1 MASHSTSLSLFLV
14 FNLASLLVSAD
25 LVFEEG
31 YSVTTVLDGNKL
43 RINPH
48 SVLPRPG
55 SSDLIVLDS
64 SGSAFYTVSFPSSQ
78 ESVIKRIAGNG
89 KGVLDG
95 DTGSARFNKPKSF
108 AVDLKGNVYVA
119 EKNNHTVRKISN
131 SGMGGAWLAW
141 TLCLGA
147 SCLLGLVIGFAIR
160 PYVIPHEGSSA
171 VSLSKTWRHCLIGL
185 EREILMFCFGIRSVV
200 VSSKLYNLL
209 RRLIM
214 LSLSHLYLMFR
225 INVVEPQT
233 PREETVSLLDTDQL
247 SCSEIPKLQNF
258 PDQLKD
264 LMCLDGGLELS
275 DITKKTFEQGDADE
289 DRTDVLSDSRGR
301 IDNMIQANI
310 TCFAGQ
316 SKKTTPVEEYLVS
329 SSGLVKRR

>member
-131 SGMGGAWLAW
+131 SGVTTIAGSYSEKPGHVDGPGQNATFSDDFELTFVPERCALMLSDHGNKLVRQINLKLEDCAKGSQSGMGGAWLAW

-160 PYVIPHEGSSA
+160 PYVIPHTGRLQRRFSQQDMEALPNRSGEG
-171 VSLSKTWRHCLIGL
+171 
-185 EREILMFCFGIRSVV
+185 
-200 VSSKLYNLL
+200 N
-209 RRLIM
+209 
-214 LSLSHLYLMFR
+214 
-225 INVVEPQT
+225 
-233 PREETVSLLDTDQL
+233 
-247 SCSEIPKLQNF
+247 
-258 PDQLKD
+258 
-264 LMCLDGGLELS
+264 
-275 DITKKTFEQGDADE
+275 
-289 DRTDVLSDSRGR
+289 TDVLLRH
-301 IDNMIQANI
+301 Q
-310 TCFAGQ
+310 
-316 SKKTTPVEEYLVS
+316 
-329 SSGLVKRR
+329 KRSC